1 MVKKISITLLFFIL
15 FLQVN
20 GKNLR
25 FHHITLEDGISNS
38 HIFCITQDSKGFI
51 WIGTQDGLNRYDG
64 YTFKHYFSKPNDP
77 TSINDNTVFSLFA
90 ESDTVIWVGT
100 FMGLNK
106 FNPTTGKFKTVTL
119 GIYGTPKSVS
129 PIKHILKDDEGYL
142 WLATTGQGIV
152 RYNPSSGD
160 YKEFPAGRSRLRP
173 ELNRYYV
180 LWQAPENKLWA
191 GTDGA
196 GVIILD
202 QKTGSFTELKEPG
215 NAQALHGNE
224 NVFFIYHESDKFVWI
239 GTRERGLFRYNLETN
254 EFRNFTH
261 NPLISTT
268 IGGNEV
274 YAVLKDSYGNLW
286 FGVNDGGLNL
296 YHPETGEFER
306 IVHEERNRYGLLNN
320 KIRYLFEDN
329 HQNIWIL
336 SFQKGFNIMHP
347 HYSFFNYYDVSDNS
361 LYKYESTTVLSIL
374 MDNKK
379 NLWVGTDGGGLKY
392 INRITNQ
399 VKTYLPDKNVS
410 TKNSLPDKVVLSI
423 MQDGEG
429 NLWLGTFMGGL
440 VKFNPGTNSW
450 KVFQPNA
457 NHPGSISSIYITD
470 ILEDRKGDIWVAT
483 NGGGVNL
490 LKKNATKFICFN
502 EHSQDIGAAIVNDWV
517 NCLYED
523 SKGRIWIGTYLGFT
537 ILDLDHN
544 FVRHYQRSALN
555 SDEISHN
562 TIYSILEDSKGRMW
576 IGTQNGLNLFNE
588 SDNTFKIFTIDDGLP
603 NNVIN
608 GIVEDTQG
616 NLWISTNKGISRF
629 NFEHLSFKNF
639 YVEDGLQSNEFFR
652 GSFYKGF
659 NNEVFF
665 GGINGLNSFFP
676 SDLEN
681 NSDFPKVI
689 ITDLKIFNEDIPVG
703 YKVNG
708 KVILPKS
715 ISYLDTLILPYTQ
728 KSFSFEFSSLN
739 FTSPEKIEYKYKM
752 DGFDNGWKT
761 VNSSYRFV
769 TYTNLDPG
777 QYQFLMKAS
786 NIDNQWG
793 DNYSKLTVIIKPPVW
808 NTLLA
813 KIIYTLLIAFLL
825 FITIRI
831 ITGRINEKTK
841 YRMDILHREKA
852 DAINQAKLRFFT
864 NISHEFR
871 TPLTLIL
878 SPIEKIIK
886 DKNLDEK
893 SRSRLDIVIK
903 NARRLL
909 RLVNQLL
916 DLRKIDGEKMQLK
929 VERGDIIKFIKSLVY
944 SFEEYALQKKISLVF
959 ECPLHEFQLWFDP
972 DKTDKIFFNLLSNA
986 FKFTPERGQIV
997 VKVSRVIVEN
1007 DDTKNRYLQIEIND
1021 TGKGIPRDHL
1031 DKIFDRFFQVDENKN
1046 TIQGS
1051 GLGLA
1056 LTRSFVDIHHGIIKV
1071 DSIPGEGT
1079 SFKVLLP
1086 EDDSVFN
1093 QEEKIESN
1101 LPMTNQYIHPTPYV
1115 DNEQQEKKGRD
1126 IKSFAE
1132 TILIAEDNYDLS
1144 NYLCEELSDEY
1155 NVITVNNGREGIKV
1169 TLDEMPELVISDIM
1183 MPEINGFDLCKT
1195 IKTNILTSHIPVI
1208 LLTAKTDNEQKI
1220 AGFSH
1225 GADAYITKPF
1235 DIDFL
1240 KAQVKQIIENRKKLK
1255 EKYSNYLFSPDSLES
1270 FPSINDKFIDKVTN
1284 MIMKNMGEQ
1293 SLNVEHLSQELG
1305 MSRGHLHR
1313 KIKSAV
1319 GLGPNEY
1326 IRMIRLKEAAKLF
1339 MKKDYNISEISFM
1352 VGFNNPAYFTKC
1364 FKDYYNLSPSEFISR
1379 NTRKL

>member
-1 MVKKISITLLFFIL
+1 MNRKVFFTLLFFSL
-15 FLQVN
+15 FIQIS

-25 FHHITLEDGISNS
+25 FHHITLEDGLSNS

-64 YTFKHYFSKPNDP
+64 YTFKQYFNKPNDP
-77 TSINDNTVFSLFA
+77 ASINDNTVFSLFA

-106 FNPTTGKFKTVTL
+106 FNPTTGKFKTITL

-129 PIKHILKDDEGYL
+129 PIKDIIKDSEGYL

-152 RYNPSSGD
+152 RYNPSTGD
-160 YKEFPAGRSRLRP
+160 YREYPAGRNRLRP
-173 ELNRYYV
+173 ELNRYFV
-180 LWQAPENKLWA
+180 LWQAPDNKLWA
-191 GTDGA
+191 GTDGG

-202 QKTGSFTELKEPG
+202 QKTGNFNELKDQG
-215 NAQALHGNE
+215 NSQALHGNE
-224 NVFFIYHESDKFVWI
+224 YVFFIYHENETNVWI
-239 GTRERGLFRYNLETN
+239 GTRERGLFRYNLATG
-254 EFRNFTH
+254 EFKNFVH
-261 NPLISTT
+261 NPLNSKS

-274 YAVLKDSYGNLW
+274 YAVLKDSNGNLW

-296 YHPETGEFER
+296 YQSKTDNFER
-306 IVHEERNRYGLLNN
+306 IVHEERNRYSLLNN

-347 HYSFFNYYDVSDNS
+347 HYSFFNYYDVADNS

-379 NLWVGTDGGGLKY
+379 NLWIGTDGGGLKY
-392 INRITNQ
+392 IDRKSNQ
-399 VKTYLPDKNVS
+399 VKTYLPDKNS
-410 TKNSLPDKVVLSI
+410 ANQNSLPDKVVLSI
-423 MQDGEG
+423 IQDSEG

-450 KVFQPNA
+450 KVFQTNPNE
-457 NHPGSISSIYITD
+457 PGSISCNYISD
-470 ILEDRKGDIWVAT
+470 ILEDRKGNIWAAT
-483 NGGGVNL
+483 NGGGINL
-490 LKKNATKFICFN
+490 LKKNSDKFICYN
-502 EHSQDIGAAIVNDWV
+502 EHSQDIGASIVNDWI

-523 SKGRIWIGTYLGFT
+523 SKGRIWIGTYLGFS
-537 ILDLDHN
+537 ILDPDHN
-544 FVRHYQRSALN
+544 FVRHYQRTALN
-555 SDEISHN
+555 SNEISHN
-562 TIYSILEDSKGRMW
+562 TIYSFAEDSKGRMW

-588 SDNTFKIFTIDDGLP
+588 AENTFKIFTIDDGLP

-616 NLWISTNKGISRF
+616 NLWLSTNKGVSRF
-629 NFEHLSFKNF
+629 NYENLSFKNF
-639 YVEDGLQSNEFFR
+639 YVSDGLQSDEFFR
-652 GSFYKGF
+652 GSYYKGF
-659 NNEVFF
+659 NNEIFF

-676 SDLEN
+676 SELEN
-681 NSDFPKVI
+681 NDDFPNVILTDFKV
-689 ITDLKIFNEDIPVG
+689 FNEEIPVG
-703 YKVNG
+703 RKVNG

-715 ISYLDTLILPYTQ
+715 ISYLDTLILPYNQ

-739 FTSPEKIEYKYKM
+739 FTSPEKIEYMYKM
-752 DGFDNGWKT
+752 DGFDDGWKT

-777 QYQFLMKAS
+777 QYKFLMKAS

-793 DNYSKLTVIIKPPVW
+793 PDYSTLTVIIKPPIW

-813 KIIYTLLIAFLL
+813 KIIYILIGSLIL
-825 FITIRI
+825 YVSYSI
-831 ITGRINEKTK
+831 ITERINEKNR
-841 YRMDILHREKA
+841 YRLEMLHREKA

-886 DKNLDEK
+886 EKSLDEK
-893 SRSRLDIVIK
+893 SKNRLDIVLK

-929 VERGDIIKFIKSLVY
+929 VEHGDIIKFIKSMVY
-944 SFEEYALQKKISLVF
+944 SFEEFALQKKISLVF
-959 ECPLHEFQLWFDP
+959 ECPFHEFQMWFDP

-986 FKFTPERGQIV
+986 FKFTPERGQIT
-997 VKVSRVIVEN
+997 VKVSRVIIEH
-1007 DDTKNRYLQIEIND
+1007 DKEKARYLQIEIND
-1021 TGKGIPRDHL
+1021 TGKGISTDQL
-1031 DKIFDRFFQVDENKN
+1031 DKIFDRFFQVDENMAN
-1046 TIQGS
+1046 IQGS

-1056 LTRSFVDIHHGIIKV
+1056 LTKSFVDIHHGIIKV
-1071 DSIPGEGT
+1071 DSIPGEGS

-1086 EDDSVFN
+1086 EDDSVFTTD
-1093 QEEKIESN
+1093 EKIESIHP
-1101 LPMTNQYIHPTPYV
+1101 LTNQYIHPTPYV
-1115 DNEQQEKKGRD
+1115 DSEEKEEEARD
-1126 IKSFAE
+1126 VRHLSE

-1144 NYLCEELSDEY
+1144 NYLNEELTDEY
-1155 NVITVNNGREGIKV
+1155 NIIMVNNGREGIKV
-1169 TLDEMPELVISDIM
+1169 TMDEMPDLIISDIM
-1183 MPEINGFDLCKT
+1183 MPEMNGFDLCKT
-1195 IKTNILTSHIPVI
+1195 LKTNILTSHIPII

-1220 AGFSH
+1220 TGFNL

-1255 EKYSNYLFSPDSLES
+1255 EKYSNYLFSPDNVENV
-1270 FPSINDKFIDKVTN
+1270 PSINDKFIDKVTN
-1284 MIMKNMGEQ
+1284 MIMKNLAEQ

-1339 MKKDYNISEISFM
+1339 MKNDYNISEISFM

-1364 FKDYYNLSPSEFISR
+1364 FKDYYNVSPTEFITR